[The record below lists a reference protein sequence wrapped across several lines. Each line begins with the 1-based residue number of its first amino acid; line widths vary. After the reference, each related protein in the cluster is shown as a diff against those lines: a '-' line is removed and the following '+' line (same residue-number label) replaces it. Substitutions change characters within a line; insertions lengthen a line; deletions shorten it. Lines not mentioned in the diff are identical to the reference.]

1 MKKRIIALALLVCLT
16 LTFAA
21 CQKHNAPNNP
31 DIPKTGAPV
40 TTEAP
45 ASTAEPTTTAAPAT
59 TTKPTTT
66 AAPTTTTK
74 PTTTAAPTT
83 TTKPTTTAA
92 PTTTTKPTTT
102 AAPTTTKKPT
112 TTAAPTTT
120 TKAPEKVDLSALAN
134 RIIASAGVSG
144 AMPLPKERLTDL
156 YGIAQGDIASAGCFI
171 TMNGS
176 FPEEAIMIE
185 AKDGAAKGRIT
196 AALNTRLADVLV
208 QAENYDA
215 ENYALAKQC
224 KVISKGNYVALFVS
238 PKHAAMESAF
248 LGAVK

>member
-1 MKKRIIALALLVCLT
+1 MKRKLIALALLVCLV

-21 CQKHNAPNNP
+21 CKNSEPQDDPTANTPVVTQTDEPTTVPTTPAP
-31 DIPKTGAPV
+31 

-45 ASTAEPTTTAAPAT
+45 TTT

-66 AAPTTTTK
+66 SAPTTTTTK

-83 TTKPTTTAA
+83 TTTKPTTTAAVSDPTTAKPTTTAA
-92 PTTTTKPTTT
+92 PTTTTTE
-102 AAPTTTKKPT
+102 APK
-112 TTAAPTTT
+112 
-120 TKAPEKVDLSALAN
+120 KVDLSSLSS
-134 RIIASAGVSG
+134 RMISQVGVDG
-144 AMPLPKERLTDL
+144 AMPLAKERLTDP
-156 YGIAQGDIASAGCFI
+156 YGIAQSDIASAGCFI

-185 AKDGAAKGRIT
+185 AKDSGAKSRIVS
-196 AALNTRLADVLV
+196 ALNTRLSDVLV

-224 KVISKGNYVALFVS
+224 KVISNGNYVALFVS
-238 PKHAAMESAF
+238 PQHAAMESMF
-248 LGAVK
+248 NSAVK

>member
-1 MKKRIIALALLVCLT
+1 MKKRIIALALTAVLALA
-16 LTFAA
+16 LAA
-21 CQKHNAPNNP
+21 CGRTETPDDTTVPAP
-31 DIPKTGAPV
+31 IES
-40 TTEAP
+40 TEA
-45 ASTAEPTTTAAPAT
+45 PTTTAPT
-59 TTKPTTT
+59 TTAPTTTAPTTT

-102 AAPTTTKKPT
+102 AAPTTT
-112 TTAAPTTT
+112 
-120 TKAPEKVDLSALAN
+120 TKAPEKVDLSALSKK
-134 RIIASAGVSG
+134 IISSAGVEG

-156 YGIAQGDIASAGCFI
+156 YGIAQSDVASAGCFI

-176 FPEEAIMIE
+176 FPEEAVMVE
-185 AKDGAAKGRIT
+185 AKDGAAKGRIVS
-196 AALNTRLADVLV
+196 ALNTRLADVLV

-224 KVISKGNYVALFVS
+224 KVITKGNYVALFVS

-248 LGAVK
+248 LAAVK